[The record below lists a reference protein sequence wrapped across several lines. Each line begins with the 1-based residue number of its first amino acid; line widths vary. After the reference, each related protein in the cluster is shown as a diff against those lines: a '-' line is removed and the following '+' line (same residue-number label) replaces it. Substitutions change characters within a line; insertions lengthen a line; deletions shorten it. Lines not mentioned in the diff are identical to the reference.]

1 MSSDM
6 VKYRAAFWS
15 FLKLAA
21 LVFYHVWHSLCRAW
35 VRNLKLR
42 VPLVTWNELC
52 WCQLVLRTSKSEGAR
67 GDVQNF
73 GGCQAPV
80 APVLTQALLHVE
92 SGEVSPHIMK
102 ILFAVSQKCP
112 KQVVSLEF
120 WGSFYSSSNSFI
132 LSPKL
137 RAKVLL
143 SQYILWPCL
152 FLLPYLR
159 FTKALISSHLYQIRG
174 SVGTIGHVHIRCHF
188 ILNFFVGISIQNVYN
203 LLFLKYNSK

>member
-1 MSSDM
+1 M
-6 VKYRAAFWS
+6 ACW
-15 FLKLAA
+15 FLAKKLA
-21 LVFYHVWHSLCRAW
+21 FKDPPSLKFHDRTDIN
-35 VRNLKLR
+35 V
-42 VPLVTWNELC
+42 EL
-52 WCQLVLRTSKSEGAR
+52 
-67 GDVQNF
+67 
-73 GGCQAPV
+73 
-80 APVLTQALLHVE
+80 
-92 SGEVSPHIMK
+92 GEVWPHIMK

-174 SVGTIGHVHIRCHF
+174 SVGTIGHVHIRYHF
-188 ILNFFVGISIQNVYN
+188 VLRFLWGISIQNIYMYIFIKIRR
-203 LLFLKYNSK
+203 LFI